1 MPIRIKWIKGKFLG
15 LGLMIIGFCG
25 LFQVIYILI
34 SQYIFLIGSVFAV
47 ILIPIGATIGLIL
60 ASVIIF
66 ESIADVERRQKIK
79 SQFRK
84 KSGKE
89 RKFFSFP
96 ITKPLLLCFLIFTP
110 IYILSFF
117 ICSISLNSFQS
128 FIIAENIST
137 ISVIFIAYFIER
149 NWAKIKR

>member
-34 SQYIFLIGSVFAV
+34 AQYVFLIGSVFAV

>member
-34 SQYIFLIGSVFAV
+34 AQYVFLIGSVFAV

-117 ICSISLNSFQS
+117 ICNISLNSFQS

>member
-34 SQYIFLIGSVFAV
+34 AQYVFLIGSVFAV

-96 ITKPLLLCFLIFTP
+96 ITKPLIFCFLSFTP

>member
-34 SQYIFLIGSVFAV
+34 AQYVFLIGSVFAV

-96 ITKPLLLCFLIFTP
+96 ITKPLLLCFLSFTP
-110 IYILSFF
+110 IYFLSFF